1 MTEPRTL
8 IATGLTRRYGNRA
21 GVHGV
26 DLTLKPGEVTAL
38 LGPSGSG
45 KSTLLRLIAGLE
57 APDAGEIRLGET
69 VLSRPGQTVP
79 PEHRGIGLMFQEH
92 ALFPHRTVLG
102 NVTFGL
108 KHLPRAEA
116 RDRAMT
122 LLRSLR
128 LEDRAKA
135 WPSTLSGGEQQRV
148 ALARALA
155 RQPAVLLM
163 DEPFS
168 GLDASLRAEVRD
180 ALTPALRAA
189 GAAVLIVTH
198 DAEDALAMAD
208 HLVLLD
214 RGEVLQGG
222 TPEGCYRRPVSL
234 AAAHMLG
241 PVLALSAAADGDAVV
256 TPLGRFARPGGE
268 AAGWQLLVRPQ
279 DVRLAETGV
288 PATVVGNRFAG
299 IGTNVTVA
307 LPGAGD
313 ARLTLTHT
321 GPVPAPGATVFLEL
335 EDDRAVIVPGDS
347 GARGT

>member
-1 MTEPRTL
+1 MTDRRTL
-8 IATGLTRRYGNRA
+8 TATGLVRRYGRDA

-26 DLTLKPGEVTAL
+26 DLTLAPGQITAL

-57 APDAGEIRLGET
+57 APDSGEIRLGET

-92 ALFPHRTVLG
+92 ALFPHKTVLG
-102 NVTFGL
+102 NVVYGL
-108 KHLPRAEA
+108 AHLPQAEA
-116 RDRAMT
+116 RERALD

-155 RQPAVLLM
+155 REPAVLLM

-208 HLVLLD
+208 HLILLD
-214 RGEVLQGG
+214 QGKVLQAG
-222 TPEGCYRRPVSL
+222 TPEDCYLHPVSL
-234 AAAHMLG
+234 AAARMLG
-241 PVLALSAAADGDAVV
+241 PVEALPAHADGETVV
-256 TPLGRFARPGGE
+256 TPLGRFARPDG
-268 AAGWQLLVRPQ
+268 AATEWQLLVRPG
-279 DVRLAETGV
+279 DVRLADQGV
-288 PATVVGNRFAG
+288 AATVVARRFAG
-299 IGTNVTVA
+299 HTTAVTVTMTG
-307 LPGAGD
+307 PDGD
-313 ARLTLTHT
+313 HHLTVSHV
-321 GPVPAPGATVFLEL
+321 GPVPAEGQPAFLTL
-335 EDDRAVIVPGDS
+335 EADRAVVVPI
-347 GARGT
+347 

>member
-1 MTEPRTL
+1 MTDARTL
-8 IATGLTRRYGNRA
+8 TATGLARRYGRDA

-26 DLTLKPGEVTAL
+26 DLTLVPGQVTAL

-69 VLSRPGQTVP
+69 VLSWPGQTVP

-92 ALFPHRTVLG
+92 ALFPHKTVLG

-108 KHLPRAEA
+108 SHLPRAEA
-116 RDRAMT
+116 RDRALD

-155 RQPAVLLM
+155 REPAVLLM

-214 RGEVLQGG
+214 QGEVLQEG
-222 TPEGCYRRPVSL
+222 TPEACYLRPESL
-234 AAAHMLG
+234 AAARMLG
-241 PVLALSAAADGDAVV
+241 PVEALPARVDGDAVA
-256 TPLGRFARPGGE
+256 TPLGRFAKPEGE
-268 AAGWQLLVRPQ
+268 ATGWQLLVRPG
-279 DVRLAETGV
+279 DVRLADQGV
-288 PATVVGNRFAG
+288 AATVVARRFAG
-299 IGTNVTVA
+299 NVTDVTVVMIG
-307 LPGAGD
+307 PD
-313 ARLTLTHT
+313 EEHRLTVSHA
-321 GPVPAPGATVFLEL
+321 GPVPAIGQPAFLAL
-335 EDDRAVIVPGDS
+335 APDRAVVVP
-347 GARGT
+347 A

>member
-1 MTEPRTL
+1 MTDRPTL
-8 IATGLTRRYGNRA
+8 TATGLVRRYGGRA

-26 DLTLKPGEVTAL
+26 DLTLVPGQVTAL

-69 VLSRPGQTVP
+69 VLSRPGKAVP

-92 ALFPHRTVLG
+92 ALFPHKTVLG

-108 KHLPRAEA
+108 AHLPRAEA
-116 RDRAMT
+116 RDRALD

-128 LEDRAKA
+128 LEDRARA

-155 RQPAVLLM
+155 REPAVLLM

-208 HLVLLD
+208 PLILLD
-214 RGEVLQGG
+214 QGQVLQVG
-222 TPEGCYRRPVSL
+222 TPEACYLRPVSL
-234 AAAHMLG
+234 AAARMLG
-241 PVLALSAAADGDAVV
+241 PAEALPAQVHGDAVV
-256 TPLGRFARPGGE
+256 TPLGRFERPAGE
-268 AAGWQLLVRPQ
+268 ASDWQLLVRPG
-279 DVRLAETGV
+279 DVRLADQGV
-288 PATVVGNRFAG
+288 AATVVGRRFAG
-299 IGTNVTVA
+299 HTTAVA
-307 LPGAGD
+307 VVIAGPD
-313 ARLTLTHT
+313 GDHHLTISHT
-321 GPVPAPGATVFLEL
+321 GPGLAIGQPVFVALEADRAVVVPAPGAG
-335 EDDRAVIVPGDS
+335 RN
-347 GARGT
+347 

>member
-1 MTEPRTL
+1 MTDRPTL
-8 IATGLTRRYGNRA
+8 TATGLVRRYGRDA

-26 DLTLKPGEVTAL
+26 DLTLVPGQVTAL

-69 VLSRPGQTVP
+69 ELSRSGHAVP

-92 ALFPHRTVLG
+92 ALFPHKTVLG

-108 KHLPRAEA
+108 NHLPRAEA
-116 RDRAMT
+116 NARALD

-155 RQPAVLLM
+155 REPAVLLM

-208 HLVLLD
+208 HLILLD
-214 RGEVLQGG
+214 QGTVLQAG
-222 TPEGCYRRPVSL
+222 TPEACYLRPVSL
-234 AAAHMLG
+234 AAARMLG
-241 PVLALSAAADGDAVV
+241 PVEALPARADGETVV
-256 TPLGRFARPGGE
+256 TPLGRFALPDRE
-268 AAGWQLLVRPQ
+268 ATDWQLLVRPG
-279 DVRLAETGV
+279 DVRLADQGV
-288 PATVVGNRFAG
+288 PATVVARRFAG
-299 IGTNVTVA
+299 HATDVTVA
-307 LPGAGD
+307 MAGPD
-313 ARLTLTHT
+313 GDHRLTVSHT
-321 GPVPAPGATVFLEL
+321 GPAPAQGQPVSLVLDA
-335 EDDRAVIVPGDS
+335 DRAVVV
-347 GARGT
+347 AA

>member
-1 MTEPRTL
+1 MTDRPALT
-8 IATGLTRRYGNRA
+8 ATGLVRRYGRNA

-26 DLTLKPGEVTAL
+26 DLTLVPGQVTAL

-57 APDAGEIRLGET
+57 SPEAGEIRLGDT
-69 VLSRPGQTVP
+69 MLSRPGHAVA

-122 LLRSLR
+122 LLQSLR

-135 WPSTLSGGEQQRV
+135 WPATLSGGEQQRV

-155 RQPAVLLM
+155 REPALLLM
-163 DEPFS
+163 DAPFS

-214 RGEVLQGG
+214 QGTVLQAG
-222 TPEGCYRRPVSL
+222 TPEACNLRPVSL
-234 AAAHMLG
+234 AAARMLG
-241 PVLALSAAADGDAVV
+241 PVEALPARVDGETVV
-256 TPLGRFARPGGE
+256 TPLGRFPRPGGG
-268 AAGWQLLVRPQ
+268 AKDWQLLVRPG
-279 DVRLAETGV
+279 DVRQGETGV
-288 PATVVGNRFAG
+288 PATVVARRFAG
-299 IGTNVTVA
+299 HTTAVTVTM
-307 LPGAGD
+307 AGPD
-313 ARLTLTHT
+313 GDHRLTVSHA
-321 GPVPAPGATVFLEL
+321 GPVPAEGQTVSLTL
-335 EDDRAVIVPGDS
+335 DADRAMIV
-347 GARGT
+347 AV

>member
-1 MTEPRTL
+1 MTDPRPLT
-8 IATGLTRRYGNRA
+8 ATGLVRRYSGRA

-26 DLTLKPGEVTAL
+26 DLTLVPGQVTAL

-57 APDAGEIRLGET
+57 APDAGEIRLGTT
-69 VLSRPGQTVP
+69 VLSHLGGMVP
-79 PEHRGIGLMFQEH
+79 PEHRGIGLMFQDH
-92 ALFPHRTVLG
+92 ALFPHKTVLA

-108 KHLPRAEA
+108 SHLPRAEA

-135 WPSTLSGGEQQRV
+135 WPATLSGGEQQRV

-155 RQPAVLLM
+155 REPAVLLM

-208 HLVLLD
+208 HLILLD
-214 RGEVLQGG
+214 QGKVLQAG
-222 TPEGCYRRPVSL
+222 TPEACYLRPVSL
-234 AAAHMLG
+234 AAARMLG
-241 PVLALSAAADGDAVV
+241 PVEALPARVAGEAVE
-256 TPLGRFARPGGE
+256 TPLGGFPRPDGE
-268 AAGWQLLVRPQ
+268 ATDWQLLVRPG
-279 DVRLAETGV
+279 DVRLADRGV
-288 PATVVGNRFAG
+288 AATVLARRFAG
-299 IGTNVTVA
+299 HTTALSVA
-307 LPGAGD
+307 IAGPD
-313 ARLTLTHT
+313 GDHRLTVSHT
-321 GPVPAPGATVFLEL
+321 GPAPAEGQTVSLVL
-335 EDDRAVIVPGDS
+335 DAGHAVIVPV
-347 GARGT
+347 

>member
-1 MTEPRTL
+1 MTDRPTL
-8 IATGLTRRYGNRA
+8 TATGLVRRYGRDA

-26 DLTLKPGEVTAL
+26 DLTLVPGQVTAL

-57 APDAGEIRLGET
+57 VPDAGEIRLGET
-69 VLSRPGQTVP
+69 VLSRPGHAVP

-108 KHLPRAEA
+108 AHLPRAEA
-116 RDRAMT
+116 RDRAMD

-155 RQPAVLLM
+155 REPAVLLM

-208 HLVLLD
+208 HLILLD
-214 RGEVLQGG
+214 HGKVLQAG
-222 TPEGCYRRPVSL
+222 TPEACYLRPVSL
-234 AAAHMLG
+234 AAARMLG
-241 PVLALSAAADGDAVV
+241 PVEALPARADGDAAE
-256 TPLGRFARPGGE
+256 TPLGRFPRPDGE
-268 AAGWQLLVRPQ
+268 ATGWQLLVRPD
-279 DVRLAETGV
+279 DVRLADQGV
-288 PATVVGNRFAG
+288 AATVVARRFAG
-299 IGTNVTVA
+299 HTTAVTVA
-307 LPGAGD
+307 LAGPD
-313 ARLTLTHT
+313 GDHRLTVSHA
-321 GPVPAPGATVFLEL
+321 GPVPAQGQPVSLVLDA
-335 EDDRAVIVPGDS
+335 DRAVVV
-347 GARGT
+347 AA

>member
-1 MTEPRTL
+1 MTDRPTL
-8 IATGLTRRYGNRA
+8 TATGLARRYGRDA

-26 DLTLKPGEVTAL
+26 DLRLVPGQVTAL
-38 LGPSGSG
+38 LGASGSG

-57 APDAGEIRLGET
+57 RPDAGEIRLGET
-69 VLSRPGQTVP
+69 VLSRPGHMVA

-92 ALFPHRTVLG
+92 ALFPHKTVLG

-108 KHLPRAEA
+108 KHMPRAEA
-116 RDRAMT
+116 RDRALT
-122 LLRSLR
+122 LLRSLK

-155 RQPAVLLM
+155 REPAVLLM

-168 GLDASLRAEVRD
+168 GLDASLRAQVRD

-214 RGEVLQGG
+214 QGKVLQAG
-222 TPEGCYRRPVSL
+222 TPEACYLRPVSL

-241 PVLALSAAADGDAVV
+241 PVEALPARADGQTVT
-256 TPLGRFARPGGE
+256 TPLGRFAKPDGE
-268 AAGWQLLVRPQ
+268 ATDWQLLVRSG
-279 DVRLAETGV
+279 DVRLADQGV
-288 PATVVGNRFAG
+288 TATVVARRFAG
-299 IGTNVTVA
+299 HTNAVTVEI
-307 LPGAGD
+307 AGPD
-313 ARLTLTHT
+313 GDQRLTVSHA
-321 GPVPAPGATVFLEL
+321 GPIPAEGQSVSLVLDA
-335 EDDRAVIVPGDS
+335 DRAVVV
-347 GARGT
+347 AA

>member
-1 MTEPRTL
+1 MTEPRNL
-8 IATGLTRRYGNRA
+8 IATGLIRRYGKRA

-26 DLTLKPGEVTAL
+26 DLTLRPGEVTAL

-69 VLSRPGQTVP
+69 VLSRPGNTVP

-108 KHLPRAEA
+108 KHMPRAEA
-116 RDRAMT
+116 NARALD
-122 LLRSLR
+122 LLQSLR

-155 RQPAVLLM
+155 REPAVLLM

-208 HLVLLD
+208 QLILLD
-214 RGEVLQGG
+214 QGKVLQAG
-222 TPEGCYRRPVSL
+222 TPEACYRRPVSL

-241 PVLALSAAADGDAVV
+241 PVLALSATVEGDAVV
-256 TPLGRFARPGGE
+256 TPLGRFARPDSK
-268 AAGWQLLVRPQ
+268 ATAWQLLMRPQ
-279 DVRLAETGV
+279 DVRLAEAGV
-288 PATVVGNRFAG
+288 PATVVGHRFAG
-299 IGTNVTVA
+299 IGTSVTVA
-307 LPGAGD
+307 LPGAG
-313 ARLTLTHT
+313 APRLTLTHT
-321 GPVPAPGATVFLEL
+321 GPVPAPGATVCLEL
-335 EDDRAVIVPGDS
+335 DEDRAVIVPDDAVG
-347 GARGT
+347 RGT